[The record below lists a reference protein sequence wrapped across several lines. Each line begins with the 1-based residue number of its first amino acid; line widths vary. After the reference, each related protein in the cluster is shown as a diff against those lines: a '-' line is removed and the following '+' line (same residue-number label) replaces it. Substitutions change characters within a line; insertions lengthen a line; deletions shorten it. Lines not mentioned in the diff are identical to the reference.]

1 MIKIIDNFLGFGYFR
16 ELENLCLLDKI
27 DWKYLNNISGHY
39 TQGFESEGHY
49 GFYHQINDLG
59 GIESKYHSF
68 VAPFLLSVNDVVNGD
83 GNMRSRFDMVTNTN
97 RDLQHGVHVDF
108 DKIETRNVS
117 AVFYLNDSDGDTII
131 YNERQ
136 KYDGEPVPDTLTIK
150 KRISPKSNRLVL
162 FSGNYW
168 HTGESPRQNNRRVIL
183 NSNYSLND
191 NNTNNEFF
199 YEYDT

>member
-1 MIKIIDNFLGFGYFR
+1 
-16 ELENLCLLDKI
+16 
-27 DWKYLNNISGHY
+27 
-39 TQGFESEGHY
+39 
-49 GFYHQINDLG
+49 
-59 GIESKYHSF
+59 
-68 VAPFLLSVNDVVNGD
+68 VVNGD